1 MSVLSRLRNSV
12 NAIFGNDVPDL
23 QRHQIEAGGGG
34 RRWQGSPM
42 LNAPQASILAARAP
56 AKAGAAALSMNNPAA
71 ARIVETW
78 LAALAGRRFRSTR
91 TRRSAARLTTSLQ
104 GRCWPWCRLS
114 CAPLCEAIH
123 ARMNPAH
130 ELSAPAR
137 QYANMRLPDVV
148 REVSK
153 RHGTAVQGC

>member
-78 LAALAGRRFRSTR
+78 LAALAGKGWQALSQHPEPAIRRALNNEFEGQML
-91 TRRSAARLTTSLQ
+91 ALV
-104 GRCWPWCRLS
+104 PV
-114 CAPLCEAIH
+114 
-123 ARMNPAH
+123 
-130 ELSAPAR
+130 
-137 QYANMRLPDVV
+137 VV
-148 REVSK
+148 RALVRGDPRPDEP
-153 RHGTAVQGC
+153 GA